1 MKSAPPVPS
10 FRSTVAWAA
19 TGVALLALGGCN
31 KKSPEKCQDS
41 LKVARQALDSED
53 FELARKWREYSYT
66 HCEDAGMLA
75 TLDKEVVAKEAA
87 SRARA
92 QEQQQAKA
100 DTDQLLS
107 VLKQFVVSNKSDIAK
122 ASAAI
127 LCEAPLH
134 PEKENERWCSAS
146 RAISAKYALRFR
158 YWDELREA
166 QEFTI
171 TPPLAI
177 SCSDLGEHTIVATW
191 QVPALDGRSIPRTH
205 CTLTAGE
212 LAGFDALVSGAPNAP
227 VVVFSKGYLERDER
241 LRGMATP
248 K

>member
-1 MKSAPPVPS
+1 MKSAPLVPS
-10 FRSTVAWAA
+10 FRSAVAWAS
-19 TGVALLALGGCN
+19 TGVALLSLVGCT

-41 LKVARQALDSED
+41 LKVARQALASAD
-53 FELARKWREYSYT
+53 FGLVRKWREYSYAQ
-66 HCEDAGMLA
+66 CEDAGMLA
-75 TLDKEVVAKEAA
+75 ALDKEVVAKEAA
-87 SRARA
+87 SQARA
-92 QEQQQAKA
+92 QELQQARTE
-100 DTDQLLS
+100 TDQLLS

-146 RAISAKYALRFR
+146 RAISAKYTLMFR
-158 YWDELREA
+158 YWDELREV
-166 QEFTI
+166 QQFTI

-177 SCSDLGEHTIVATW
+177 SCSDLGEHTVVATW
-191 QVPALDGRSIPRTH
+191 QVPALDGRSLPRTH
-205 CTLTAGE
+205 CTLTTGE

-227 VVVFSKGYLERDER
+227 VLVFSKGYLELDER

>member
-1 MKSAPPVPS
+1 MKSAPQVPS
-10 FRSTVAWAA
+10 FHSAVAWAA
-19 TGVALLALGGCN
+19 TGVALLALAGCN
-31 KKSPEKCQDS
+31 KKSQEKCQES
-41 LKVARQALDSED
+41 LKVARQALASED

-66 HCEDAGMLA
+66 QCEDTGTLA
-75 TLDKEVVAKEAA
+75 ALDKDVAAKEAGSLA
-87 SRARA
+87 RAR
-92 QEQQQAKA
+92 ELQQAKA
-100 DTDQLLS
+100 ETDQLLS
-107 VLKQFVVSNKSDIAK
+107 VLKQFVVSNKSKIDQ

-134 PEKENERWCSAS
+134 PEKATERWCSAS
-146 RAISAKYALRFR
+146 RAISAKYTLMFR
-158 YWDELREA
+158 YWDDAREA

-177 SCSDLGEHTIVATW
+177 SCSDLGEHSVVATW

-205 CTLTAGE
+205 CTLTTGE

-227 VVVFSKGYLERDER
+227 VIVFSKGYLELDER